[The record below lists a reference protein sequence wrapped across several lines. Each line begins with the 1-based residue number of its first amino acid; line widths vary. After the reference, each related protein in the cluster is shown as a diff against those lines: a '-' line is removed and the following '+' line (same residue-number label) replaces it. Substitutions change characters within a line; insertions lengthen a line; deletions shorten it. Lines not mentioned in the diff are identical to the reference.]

1 MLLKKIELYNMRKI
15 KQADIEF
22 HGSGVQVIQ
31 GMNKSGKTTVAQSIA
46 LTLNGAKSCV
56 PGMITSGEE
65 KAEIIA
71 YTDDGLKIRTVVTD
85 TVKQDVSRLGTSGR
99 YAKVS
104 GGTRAFLESLCSGL
118 EMPFAIKD
126 WTDEAIIDLLKNRVG
141 ITQKIAD
148 IDAADKA
155 LEEERTQVGREKKKL
170 GTPIAVEPC
179 EHGKPIDELQAEKQK
194 ALAFLTVVKTAF
206 EKTEKEIHAMPF
218 KTEADIDAMISR
230 LTEAKEKL
238 NSWLLTQPVQYS
250 DADIASLDAAII
262 EWNKNEA
269 KAAAYDAY
277 LAQVQEIE
285 TLEAEYK
292 TLTEKIEAKRQERKA
307 VLCSMNLGVDGL
319 QINEANQ
326 LVHNGAIRGITKSNI
341 AGNWSNAETLEVFLQ
356 LGARFSGDIKTI
368 VIDNAESLDVESI
381 AVISKWAAQSHFL
394 VILLKVGEVPEE
406 KEAGVIYLKNGEVV
420 A

>member
-1 MLLKKIELYNMRKI
+1 MRKI

-22 HGSGVQVIQ
+22 HGSGVRVIQ

-46 LTLNGAKSCV
+46 LTLNGAKSGV

-85 TVKQDVSRLGTSGR
+85 TVKQDVSRIGTSGR

-148 IDAADKA
+148 IDAAVKA
-155 LEEERTQVGREKKKL
+155 LAEERTQVVRERKKF

-206 EKTEKEIHAMPF
+206 EKTEKEIHTMPF

-238 NSWLLTQPVQYS
+238 NNWLLTQPVQYS
-250 DADIASLDAAII
+250 EDDIASLDAAII

-277 LAQVQEIE
+277 LAQVQELE
-285 TLEAEYK
+285 TLDAEYK

-307 VLCSMNLGVDGL
+307 VLCNMNLGVDGL

-326 LVHNGAIRGITKSNI
+326 LVHNGAIRGITKSNL

-394 VILLKVGEVPEE
+394 VILLKVREVPEE